1 MLPIKLMGLNSLRSL
16 AAIFLDFFIKAID
29 SQGFKQIFEL
39 ASLLK
44 QIWLW
49 QGSAA
54 RMTQEYKMAIDSSSK
69 KRKVSYY
76 KTPVDHQEYRSDEV
90 LRHDDEEAN
99 EFYVKNKP
107 KRAPHIHCFFNHD
120 IKANLVKYLHGH
132 IYNVLCESTCFGKYI
147 QMHQCHVHEQIH
159 RRCMALELN
168 CSSRQ
173 AFVMRVNGSTL
184 HFNLREFTLISG
196 LSCVN
201 EENDFIFDESEPNR
215 FMEKYFEG
223 VKLIRKIDIMRSFQQ
238 KVWGENHQDGL
249 KFAILYF
256 IQTMIFSGERA
267 TKKVP

>member
-90 LRHDDEEAN
+90 LRHDDEEWKVQSVSMGEKSFLFAD
-99 EFYVKNKP
+99 EEP
-107 KRAPHIHCFFNHD
+107 
-120 IKANLVKYLHGH
+120 
-132 IYNVLCESTCFGKYI
+132 
-147 QMHQCHVHEQIH
+147 EQ
-159 RRCMALELN
+159 E
-168 CSSRQ
+168 
-173 AFVMRVNGSTL
+173 V
-184 HFNLREFTLISG
+184 E
-196 LSCVN
+196 
-201 EENDFIFDESEPNR
+201 
-215 FMEKYFEG
+215 
-223 VKLIRKIDIMRSFQQ
+223 
-238 KVWGENHQDGL
+238 
-249 KFAILYF
+249 
-256 IQTMIFSGERA
+256 
-267 TKKVP
+267 